1 MTRTTTLP
9 SRALH
14 VGAKLTLAVLL
25 AGALALPAFAQTI
38 TAAMQTNPPTLDPHM
53 TTTTA
58 TQQIAI
64 HVFEPLVVYGEDYST
79 VLPMLAASWE
89 ASDDDL
95 TYTFTLREGVLFHN
109 GKELRA
115 EDAVASLDRIRTHS
129 PVSGFYEGVSAI
141 EVTGDYTF
149 EVTLDQPIDLIASMA
164 VPVTWQGIMPKEQAD
179 AAGSN
184 ELRVGELI
192 GTGPF
197 ELSAWRP
204 DVEVVLDRLEDY
216 AAVDIPASGFGGHK
230 EALVE
235 QVRFVPVR
243 EVGSRI
249 AGLETG
255 EYHFAEAL
263 PITAMGRLED
273 NTNVEP
279 LVAMPLWGVAWEI
292 NKQEPPMDN
301 VYFRRAVL
309 AALDMDFIMRTV
321 AMGDPNFYRVQ
332 PGRFYPE
339 QTALYS
345 DACAE
350 EYNRAD
356 PDYARE
362 LLAQAGYDGE
372 DIVILSNR
380 DYDWMYRATLAAAP
394 QLEQAGINVRLEF
407 SDWPS
412 QIGKA
417 LTLEDWHINQT
428 GWSLNFNL
436 TDLKGG
442 LQSGAPYAYGYENPD
457 MDAALERASFLL
469 SPEEL
474 RASADEIQCMILT
487 DVPYIRFGDLFG
499 LEAVRT
505 TLDGYASWYV
515 VPRFWNVSLD

>member
-1 MTRTTTLP
+1 MKHIATLHRTRRVVARIALATTL
-9 SRALH
+9 ALS
-14 VGAKLTLAVLL
+14 LAT
-25 AGALALPAFAQTI
+25 PAFAQTI

-79 VLPMLAASWE
+79 VLPMLAESWDV
-89 ASDDDL
+89 SDDNL
-95 TYTFTLREGVLFHN
+95 VYTFKLREGVLFHN
-109 GKELRA
+109 GQELRA

-129 PVSGFYEGVSAI
+129 PVSGFYEGVSSI
-141 EVTGDYTF
+141 GVTGDYTF
-149 EVTLDQPIDLIASMA
+149 EVTLSQPIDLINSMA
-164 VPVTWQGIMPKEQAD
+164 VPVTWQAIMPKEQAE

-184 ELRVGELI
+184 ELRVDDLI

-197 ELSAWRP
+197 ELRAWRP
-204 DVEVVLDRLEDY
+204 DVEVVLDRFDDY
-216 AAVDIPASGFGGHK
+216 APIDIPASGFGGRK
-230 EALVE
+230 EVFVD

-255 EYHFAEAL
+255 EYDFAEAL
-263 PITAMGRLED
+263 PITAMRRLVD
-273 NTNVEP
+273 NPNVEP
-279 LVAMPLWGVAWEI
+279 LVARPLWGVAWEI
-292 NKQEPPMDN
+292 NKQEPPMDD

-309 AALDMDFIMRTV
+309 AALDMEFIMRTV
-321 AMGDPNFYRVQ
+321 AMGDENFYRVQ

-339 QTALYS
+339 QTALHS

-350 EYNRAD
+350 QYNRAD

-362 LLAQAGYDGE
+362 LLAQAGYAGE

-394 QLEQAGINVRLEF
+394 QLEAAGINVRLEF

-442 LQSGAPYAYGYENPD
+442 LQSGAPYAYGYDNPE
-457 MDAALERASFLL
+457 MDALLERASFLL
-469 SPEEL
+469 TPEEQ
-474 RASADEIQCMILT
+474 REVADEIQCMILT

-499 LEAVRT
+499 LEAVRAN
-505 TLDGYASWYV
+505 LDGYASWYV
-515 VPRFWNVSLD
+515 VPRFWNVSVD